1 MRDKLLR
8 FGFAHFQSLTANV
21 FVQVTVVNLV
31 MAVGLSIDYSLH
43 MAHSCLEK
51 VGSGVNP
58 VDHALRNIGP
68 AVLAGGISTFM
79 GILPLAGSTTFIFK
93 MFFKLMG
100 GTVLFGQFVSLV
112 LLPTLLSFS
121 GSNCIPS
128 RRAASSTS

>member
-1 MRDKLLR
+1 
-8 FGFAHFQSLTANV
+8 
-21 FVQVTVVNLV
+21 

-51 VGSGVNP
+51 VTTDANP
-58 VDHALRNIGP
+58 VAHALRNIGP

-79 GILPLAGSTTFIFK
+79 GILPLVGSTTFIFK

-112 LLPTLLSFS
+112 LLPALLSL
-121 GSNCIPS
+121 
-128 RRAASSTS
+128 STKREDALPRFNQNKVCPTR

>member
-1 MRDKLLR
+1 
-8 FGFAHFQSLTANV
+8 
-21 FVQVTVVNLV
+21 

-51 VGSGVNP
+51 VTGADP
-58 VDHALRNIGP
+58 VAHALRNIGP

-79 GILPLAGSTTFIFK
+79 GILPLVGSTTFIFK

-100 GTVLFGQFVSLV
+100 GTVLFGQFVSLI

-121 GSNCIPS
+121 TKRQDALPS
-128 RRAASSTS
+128 FNTNKVCPAG